1 MHVSDGWVLGL
12 AFRVDD
18 GRVSWAGVF
27 LGLAFTFLLF
37 VCDISVYVQII
48 VVTMLLLPLLLLFL
62 V

>member
-27 LGLAFTFLLF
+27 LGPAFPFLLF
-37 VCDISVYVQII
+37 VCDISVYVEVIF
-48 VVTMLLLPLLLLFL
+48 VTIPLLPLLLLFL